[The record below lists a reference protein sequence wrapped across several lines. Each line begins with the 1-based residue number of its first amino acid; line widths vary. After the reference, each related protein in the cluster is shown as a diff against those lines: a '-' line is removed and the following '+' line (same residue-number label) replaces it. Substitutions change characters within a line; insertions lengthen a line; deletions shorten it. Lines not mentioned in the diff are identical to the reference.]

1 METLISINDHTAGA
15 PIYIGDNSENALN
28 INDEG
33 LFDQINRSSDIRTAI
48 QDARCLTAIMENDVE
63 IEGVHIKFTDNLWDF
78 SSAVDELHYGKGKYK
93 YVFNFNLVQN
103 DYYNVLLKLFI
114 YNLSM
119 QYGINRPSTYTNYLY
134 AREFLN
140 YLESRNISSLERCSV
155 ELIHDWLDTKKL
167 RVSVKTLAQCQSSLK
182 TFFAFYYNVTGTPI
196 DQEILDFLN
205 KRPDLRAATEEGK
218 LDLLPYTFMH
228 NLCNTLFQL
237 FDEEQ
242 NSGNKRELGLL
253 CISTQSGLRPTEL
266 LNLETDCVEQTTV
279 DGMPVAKL
287 RYRATKQHR
296 GKGFVPV
303 YTVANS
309 KVVHVVNNMRKY
321 CAEEDKVFSVGM
333 DETTLNKALREIVHD
348 HAGELGCITD
358 EPDPQFNGK
367 PEEIKTANGKTCYIN
382 YPVIK
387 QFRVYLSSEYSR
399 RGYDAYT
406 IAKLLGHT
414 DPKMLNYYERPA
426 VNRIQEDPV
435 YTNAVL
441 HDIVEND
448 LTLLGPKG
456 DVYQKRIQKF
466 VEKDKFNVRPIDTA
480 ITDIAS
486 EMPIRQIPGG
496 LCITPSIKHP
506 CELDNGLNADKL
518 LCAYGLCSNQCHL
531 YFHCAYHYNQ
541 FVTAKSV
548 IKHNASAGF
557 KQQTEK
563 EFNKTQV
570 ILKTLLIPELQQLKA
585 ELEKQGSEAI
595 LQQHPEVQNIVSD
608 FDAIWTE
615 VNLWVNGTLK
625 QLIH

>member
-1 METLISINDHTAGA
+1 MENLISISEHTAGA
-15 PIYIGDNSENALN
+15 PIYIGNGNENILN

-33 LFDQINRSSDIRTAI
+33 LFDRINSASEIRTVI

-63 IEGVHIKFTDNLWDF
+63 IAGARIKFTDNLWDF
-78 SSAVDELHYGKGKYK
+78 SSLKDDLHYSNSIYK
-93 YVFNFNLVQN
+93 YDFSSISS
-103 DYYNVLLKLFI
+103 DYYVTLLKLFV
-114 YNLSM
+114 YNMIMDNGIAKLSNH
-119 QYGINRPSTYTNYLY
+119 GHFAN
-134 AREFLN
+134 ARLFVK
-140 YLESRNISSLERCSV
+140 YLEEMHIQSLGFCSK
-155 ELIHDWLDTKKL
+155 EKIAQWIDIQKL
-167 RVSVKTLAQCQSSLK
+167 RCKSNSISKKKTSIKLLF
-182 TFFAFYYNVTGTPI
+182 TFYYNVTNTSI
-196 DQEILDFLN
+196 DQDILDYLDEL
-205 KRPDLRAATEEGK
+205 PDYKAQLEAGK
-218 LDLLPYTFMH
+218 LSLLPYAFMH
-228 NLCNTLFQL
+228 ALCDCLFHL

-242 NSGNKRELGLL
+242 DSQKKREIGLL
-253 CISTQSGLRPTEL
+253 CIATQTGLRPIEF
-266 LNLETDCVEQTTV
+266 LNLETNCIEQTTI

-287 RYRATKQHR
+287 RYRATKQRR

-309 KVVHVVNNMRKY
+309 KVVHVVNDMRKY
-321 CAEEDKVFSVGM
+321 CAEEDTVFSAGM
-333 DETTLNKALREIVHD
+333 DEFTLNKALRKIVHD
-348 HAGELGCITD
+348 HAEDLGCITD

-480 ITDIAS
+480 INDIAS